1 MFQKCPVKKVIFPNQ
16 HTWNIRRCEMF
27 MLDSIKCIFNYNVSG
42 LKVGYH
48 LVIVSLCLFFD
59 THAVWL
65 AHKPVFVLNFSLH
78 SSSASKE
85 LIFSTS
91 SASEKHAH
99 TNTHEHMHVCVCTH
113 TQPLTHTCIPTHHHP

>member
-48 LVIVSLCLFFD
+48 LVIVSLCLFFL
-59 THAVWL
+59 TRMQSGL
-65 AHKPVFVLNFSLH
+65 
-78 SSSASKE
+78 
-85 LIFSTS
+85 
-91 SASEKHAH
+91 H
-99 TNTHEHMHVCVCTH
+99 TN
-113 TQPLTHTCIPTHHHP
+113 LFSY